1 MLTFWMYSYGRK
13 QMQNNNRSPHAYL
26 QYFSTIDERLDFAA
40 ESTGEDGVCVE
51 VNTKGAN
58 GKTNMSTGAH
68 AAANDSS
75 EASRDI
81 ALAGT

>member
-1 MLTFWMYSYGRK
+1 MH
-13 QMQNNNRSPHAYL
+13 NNKRSPHAYL
-26 QYFSTIDERLDFAA
+26 QYSSTIDERLDFAA

-68 AAANDSS
+68 AAA
-75 EASRDI
+75 
-81 ALAGT
+81 GT